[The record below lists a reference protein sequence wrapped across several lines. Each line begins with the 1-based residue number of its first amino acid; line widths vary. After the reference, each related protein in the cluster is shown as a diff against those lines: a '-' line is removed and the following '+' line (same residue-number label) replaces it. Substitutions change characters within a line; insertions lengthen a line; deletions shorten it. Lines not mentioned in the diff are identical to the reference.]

1 MQTQRFYLFLFLI
14 ALIFQWNA
22 NAQSSILEAYIEEG
36 FQNNLA
42 LQNENLNIEKSIAA
56 LREARALYYPQVS
69 FNATYTLAAGGR
81 NIELPLGDLL
91 NPAYGALNQ
100 LTNSNSFPTLEN
112 QSEQFLPN
120 DFHETYL
127 QVVYPILN
135 TDIRYNYKAKKELIS
150 VQEAKKRAYE
160 DELQKEIKVAYYQY
174 LQVLSVMN
182 IYDETEILLKEV
194 LRVNQKLVDN
204 DLATN
209 EIIYGAEYE
218 IAQLKQQV
226 VEAQKN
232 EQIAKAF
239 FNFLLNKELTSEILA
254 DTTLLA
260 QIIENDTLS
269 NLQNQALDN
278 RDEFTQI
285 ESGIAA
291 NNQAYLL
298 NKASQYPK
306 INVVGQAGFQGFTY
320 SFDSDQDYMLLQFS
334 LVWDLFK
341 GKSNKYKLQQT
352 QIEEDI
358 LKTQYAELEQQ
369 IQLQV
374 QQAYYEVIAA
384 EQAIITNQ
392 SSQIS
397 AYQNYNLTK
406 KKYEQ
411 GQARYI
417 ELIDTQT
424 KYTNAQ
430 LSLIVAQYD
439 LLIKQAN
446 LERAIGL

>member
-1 MQTQRFYLFLFLI
+1 MQLHKLRLFLFFI
-14 ALIFQWNA
+14 VFIFQWHV
-22 NAQSSILEAYIEEG
+22 NAQSPILDAYIEEG

-42 LQNENLNIEKSIAA
+42 LQSENLNIEKSIAA
-56 LREARALYYPQVS
+56 LQEARALYYPQVS

-81 NIELPLGDLL
+81 NINLPLGDLL
-91 NPAYGALNQ
+91 NPAYDALNQ
-100 LTNSNSFPTLEN
+100 LTNSNNFPTLEN

-135 TDIRYNYKAKKELIS
+135 TNIRYNYKAKKELIS

-174 LQVLSVMN
+174 LQVLSVMK
-182 IYDETEILLKEV
+182 IYDETEGLLNEV
-194 LRVNQKLVDN
+194 LRTNQKLVDN

-218 IAQLKQQV
+218 IAQLEQQV
-226 VEAQKN
+226 VEVQKN

-239 FNFLLNKELTSEILA
+239 FNFLLNKELTSEILV
-254 DTTLLA
+254 DTTLLV
-260 QIIENDTLS
+260 QIIENDSLS
-269 NLQNQALDN
+269 SLQVQALDS
-278 RDEFTQI
+278 RDEFAQI

-298 NKASQYPK
+298 NKASRYPK
-306 INVVGQAGFQGFTY
+306 INVAGQAGFQGFTY
-320 SFDSDQDYMLLQFS
+320 SFDSDQDYALLQFS

-341 GKSNKYKLQQT
+341 GKSNKYKLQQN

-358 LKTQYAELEQQ
+358 LETQYAELEQQ

-384 EQAIITNQ
+384 EQAIVTNQ
-392 SSQIS
+392 SSQRS